1 MTPDE
6 ELRGLDVSPYTR
18 IRFDGGVARSS
29 SSWPEAVVAGEVK
42 DWIRRQRIALAY
54 AEAWLVQ
61 YRRQQGEQ
69 MEQQVGRMQGELARP
84 PAGGKL
90 EWAPNDDRAG

>member
-6 ELRGLDVSPYTR
+6 ELRGLDVSPDTR
-18 IRFDGGVARSS
+18 IRFDGGVARWS

-61 YRRQQGEQ
+61 YRRQHGEQ
-69 MEQQVGRMQGELARP
+69 MEQPAPASGEP
-84 PAGGKL
+84 
-90 EWAPNDDRAG
+90 